1 MVLRPVYSYQL
12 PLSKTPVM
20 NEISFSSHMAYQR
33 GFRLFYIRP
42 IFIIIIIISVL
53 CFQSDYES
61 NTMRFA

>member
-1 MVLRPVYSYQL
+1 
-12 PLSKTPVM
+12 M

-42 IFIIIIIISVL
+42 IIIIIIIIIISVL

-61 NTMRFA
+61 NTMRFAWHFINTV